1 MATRFKSLSANK
13 PALFVVLILLAALT
27 FTTCQLLLAK
37 TSADA
42 YVYTST
48 TRSGYG
54 SASCPSGYRVSG
66 GGFDMPSN
74 YYSNYSSTEYSI
86 KYSKPTYGQGWQAYA
101 NVVRGSYSS
110 SRGWSYSSS
119 TQSINTYAVC
129 MR

>member
-1 MATRFKSLSANK
+1 MATGFKSLSANK

-27 FTTCQLLLAK
+27 FTTCQLLLTK

-54 SASCPSGYRVSG
+54 TVYCPAGYRVSG
-66 GGFDMPSN
+66 GGYDMPSN
-74 YYSNYSSTEYSI
+74 SYGSTYSTEYTI
-86 KYSKPTYGQGWQAYA
+86 KSSKPVSGQGWQARA
-101 NVVRGSYSS
+101 TKVSGSYSS
-110 SRGWSYSSS
+110 YSGWRYYTS